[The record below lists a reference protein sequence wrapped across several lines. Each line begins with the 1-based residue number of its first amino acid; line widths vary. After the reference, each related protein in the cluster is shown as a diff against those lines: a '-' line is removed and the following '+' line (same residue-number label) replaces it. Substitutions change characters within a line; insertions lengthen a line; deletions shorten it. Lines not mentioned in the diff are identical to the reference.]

1 MRGGSVWAEY
11 KRPEPPTTS
20 QPTSDRLSAE
30 RESNPTEVGKNGSPR
45 MRPEWLV
52 TSAITAPSE
61 TKTRSPE
68 KSITSLYEVLRL
80 HGNQLLQS
88 TKRSLIIIK
97 QSAHQKLAAGAAS
110 RKDRQKARELA
121 KLRSAL
127 LISFPSKQGE
137 QARLR
142 AETERIR
149 KAEEGPRHAE
159 AQAGIRAEQE
169 RQQIQVEQARLE
181 AETERIRKA
190 EEGPR
195 HAEAQAGIRAEQE
208 RQQVQVEQ
216 ARLEAEA
223 VRIRKA
229 EEGRRH
235 AEAQAGIRAEQ
246 ERQQVQVEQ
255 ARLKAEEETKRK
267 AEEGR

>member
-1 MRGGSVWAEY
+1 MKGDSVRAEH

-45 MRPEWLV
+45 IRPEWLV

-97 QSAHQKLAAGAAS
+97 QSAQQKVAAGAAS

-169 RQQIQVEQARLE
+169 RQQ
-181 AETERIRKA
+181 
-190 EEGPR
+190 
-195 HAEAQAGIRAEQE
+195 
-208 RQQVQVEQ
+208 VQV
-216 ARLEAEA
+216 
-223 VRIRKA
+223 
-229 EEGRRH
+229 
-235 AEAQAGIRAEQ
+235 
-246 ERQQVQVEQ
+246 
-255 ARLKAEEETKRK
+255 
-267 AEEGR
+267 